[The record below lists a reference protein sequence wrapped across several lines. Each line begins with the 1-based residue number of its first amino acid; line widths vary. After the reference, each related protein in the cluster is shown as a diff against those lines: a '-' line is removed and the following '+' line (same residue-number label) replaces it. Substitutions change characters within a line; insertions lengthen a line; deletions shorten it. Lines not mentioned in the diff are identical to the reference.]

1 MSRSDKTL
9 GGRELDWLILE
20 KLSNGFEEEF
30 ETDINPKDDKKLIQR
45 MIVEV
50 EKGRIM
56 LSGDVE
62 ARINVDN
69 LLDDEDLEKDFTLK
83 EFEELISGYKQRLVT
98 LIQET
103 LQELQEKYN
112 FNKEHL
118 WRIELLGD
126 TSRTPCFMKIIKDE
140 FAMADLN
147 RTMHS

>member
-1 MSRSDKTL
+1 
-9 GGRELDWLILE
+9 
-20 KLSNGFEEEF
+20 
-30 ETDINPKDDKKLIQR
+30 
-45 MIVEV
+45 
-50 EKGRIM
+50 M

-147 RTMHS
+147 RTMHSQEYLARGLAAKVSYQKLSNLKANIRVKDQDYITLNIDSEEMKEIENAR